1 MSPRTPEQQAAIREQ
16 SRRLILNKALELF
29 ASRGYH
35 DTTMDELARNAG
47 VSKGLIYHYY
57 PGKKELLT
65 AIIEDGFSSFSD
77 PGELLEQSDS
87 REVLAFILDEFMRLA
102 EDSIRFWRLYYSLIL
117 QPGVFE
123 ETIEQFRS
131 HFSEMRNL
139 LTSLFRELDYE
150 NPEQEALFFAGAVEG
165 LLMQYMIDV
174 ENYPLKIMRDF
185 IVSRY
190 NLPDLKRG
198 EENNAG

>member
-1 MSPRTPEQQAAIREQ
+1 MSPRTPEQQAAIRDQ
-16 SRRLILNKALELF
+16 SRRLILDKALELF

-35 DTTMDELARNAG
+35 DTTMDQLARTAG

-65 AIIEDGFSSFSD
+65 AIIEDGFNSFSD
-77 PGELLEQSDS
+77 PGELLDQNDS
-87 REVLAFILDEFMRLA
+87 RTVLTLILDEFMRLA
-102 EDSIRFWRLYYSLIL
+102 TDSIRFWRLYYSLML
-117 QPGVFE
+117 QPVVFE
-123 ETIEQFRS
+123 DTIERFRS

-139 LTSLFRELDYE
+139 LTGLFRELDYE

-165 LLMQYMIDV
+165 ILMHYMIDV
-174 ENYPLKIMRDF
+174 DNYPLTTMRDF

-190 NLPDLKRG
+190 NLPDL
-198 EENNAG
+198 